1 MNTTRQ
7 AFTGHFYRDPHTWI
21 DSNGTQNWVCRA
33 ANFVVVASQAKK
45 NAVIS
50 RSASQQ
56 SDEYFILLPKN
67 SAAIVNANDQEI
79 SNDGD
84 SLFIAPPGDSQIR
97 MLNDGWVYRIFS
109 KHAKDLLELAPNHQ
123 DWANVADVAELTNWP
138 APIDGY
144 KLRHY
149 QLNDYIRTDTT
160 MRLFRTRN
168 LMVNIFLPSTAP
180 RDIQKLSP
188 HSHPDYEQG
197 SLAIQGAY
205 IHHLRYPWTPDLS
218 TWHEDEHIVASAP
231 SMCVIPPN
239 VIHTSQAVGE
249 KGMQLVDIFAPPR
262 QDFSLKLGLVC
273 NHNEYPLPADI
284 QQ

>member
-1 MNTTRQ
+1 M
-7 AFTGHFYRDPHTWI
+7 
-21 DSNGTQNWVCRA
+21 
-33 ANFVVVASQAKK
+33 
-45 NAVIS
+45 
-50 RSASQQ
+50 
-56 SDEYFILLPKN
+56 LPKN
-67 SAAIVNANDQEI
+67 SAAVINANGQELN
-79 SNDGD
+79 SDGN

-97 MLNDGWVYRIFS
+97 MVNEGWVYRIFS
-109 KHAKDLLELAPNHQ
+109 KNARDLLEMAPNHQ
-123 DWANVADVAELTNWP
+123 DWDNVTDVAELTNWP
-138 APIDGY
+138 EPVNGF

-149 QLNDYIRTDTT
+149 QLDDYIRTDTT

-180 RDIQKLSP
+180 RDIQKMSP

-197 SLAIQGAY
+197 SLAVQGAY

-218 TWHEDEHIVASAP
+218 TWHADEHIVASAP

-262 QDFSLKLGLVC
+262 KDFSLRPGLVC
-273 NHNEYPLPADI
+273 NHDEYPLPADI